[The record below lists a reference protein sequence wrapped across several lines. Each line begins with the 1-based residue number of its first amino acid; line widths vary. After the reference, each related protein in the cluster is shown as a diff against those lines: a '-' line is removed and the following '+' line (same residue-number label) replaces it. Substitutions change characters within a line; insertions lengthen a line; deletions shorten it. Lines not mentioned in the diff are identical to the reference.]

1 MAASLPPF
9 LFWTFAAVQVAGL
22 VSAVLTRSAEKRPSQ
37 ASFQG
42 LFLTTMSLVA
52 LATVA
57 SMALGWTGW
66 VLSAATLALMVVMAV
81 WDPGL
86 RTASS

>member
-1 MAASLPPF
+1 MAASLPQL
-9 LFWTFAAVQVAGL
+9 LFWMFSALQVAGL
-22 VSAVLTRSAEKRPSQ
+22 VSAVLTRSAENRPSH

-42 LFLTTMSLVA
+42 LFLATMSLVA

-66 VLSAATLALMVVMAV
+66 VLSASTLALMVVMAV

-86 RTASS
+86 QTAS